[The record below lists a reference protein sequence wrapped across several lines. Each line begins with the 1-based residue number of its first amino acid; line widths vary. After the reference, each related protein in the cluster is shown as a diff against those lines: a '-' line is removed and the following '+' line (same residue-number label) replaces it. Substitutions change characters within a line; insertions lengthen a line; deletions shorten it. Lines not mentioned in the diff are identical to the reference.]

1 MAEWLA
7 DNMNKIAYDVL
18 YNSPVTEL
26 YRGLQKKYDVQGKPF
41 IFQVS
46 IWSSRICKIIYGMCG
61 YYADGG
67 LFPNYANDM
76 S

>member
-18 YNSPVTEL
+18 YNSQVTEL

-46 IWSSRICKIIYGMCG
+46 
-61 YYADGG
+61 G
-67 LFPNYANDM
+67 LAESARLYMACVDIMLMVVYSLIMPM
-76 S
+76 I